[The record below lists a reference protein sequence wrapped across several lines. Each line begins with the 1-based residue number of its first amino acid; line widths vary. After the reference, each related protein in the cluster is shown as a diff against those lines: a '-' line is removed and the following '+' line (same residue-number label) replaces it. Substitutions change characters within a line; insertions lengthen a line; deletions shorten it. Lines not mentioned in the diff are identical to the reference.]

1 MQITTGK
8 TINFGNVTESVKRIT
23 DATTRMIQ
31 DNLNSNLQ
39 WFTEVGDILGTG
51 FGQGKKMIAT
61 PALLD
66 VIVHR
71 NVFLILPGM
80 PTRMK

>member
-8 TINFGNVTESVKRIT
+8 RINFGNVTESVKRIT

-51 FGQGKKMIAT
+51 FGQGKK
-61 PALLD
+61 
-66 VIVHR
+66 
-71 NVFLILPGM
+71 
-80 PTRMK
+80 